1 MQKATNKV
9 VELKTQEKQPW
20 EQEWARCKPF
30 IEKAVKSNE
39 NGNIWLE
46 LE

>member
-1 MQKATNKV
+1 MKKV
-9 VELKTQEKQPW
+9 NFLLLKRVLEVWT
-20 EQEWARCKPF
+20 